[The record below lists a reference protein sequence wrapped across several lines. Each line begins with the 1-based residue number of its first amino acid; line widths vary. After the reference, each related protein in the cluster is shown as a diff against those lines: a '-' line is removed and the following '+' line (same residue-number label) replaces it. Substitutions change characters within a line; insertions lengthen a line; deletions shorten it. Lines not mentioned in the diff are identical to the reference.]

1 MADVVLLA
9 ALAGMVATVNPC
21 GFAMLPAYLA
31 LVVHGDGGRSGGV
44 GVGGRSGDVR
54 RSGGVGRALAASAVM
69 TAGFVVVF
77 GVFGLVVAPVAA
89 SVQRYLPFVTVVIGA
104 ALVVT
109 GALLVAG
116 RTMTVL
122 LPKPTKGAPTRRL
135 GSMFGYGVAY
145 ATASLSCTIGP
156 FLAVVGTALG
166 GADVVE
172 GVVAFLAYALGMG
185 LVVGVLAVAATMAD
199 NTLATRARALLP
211 HVSRL
216 GGVLL
221 VLVGAY
227 VAYYGV
233 YELRLFFGDA
243 DPADP
248 VIEAAGVVQGAL
260 VEALTAIGPWP
271 LLAVAVLLVVPGVVL
286 ARRRARRRET
296 FRDNA
301 SRG

>member
-1 MADVVLLA
+1 MTEVLLLA

-31 LVVHGDGGRSGGV
+31 LVVHGDDGRDRAGAI
-44 GVGGRSGDVR
+44 
-54 RSGGVGRALAASAVM
+54 GRALAAAAVM

-77 GVFGLVVAPVAA
+77 GVFGVVVAPVAA

-104 ALVVT
+104 VLVVT
-109 GALLVAG
+109 GVLLVAG
-116 RTMTVL
+116 KTVAVM

-145 ATASLSCTIGP
+145 AIASLSCTIGP

-199 NTLATRARALLP
+199 NTVATRAKALLP
-211 HVSRL
+211 HISRV

-248 VIEAAGVVQGAL
+248 VIDAAATVQGAL
-260 VEALTAIGPWP
+260 VEAVTAIGPWP
-271 LLAVAVLLVVPGVVL
+271 LLAVLALLVGGGVVL
-286 ARRRARRRET
+286 ARRQAARR
-296 FRDNA
+296 
-301 SRG
+301 